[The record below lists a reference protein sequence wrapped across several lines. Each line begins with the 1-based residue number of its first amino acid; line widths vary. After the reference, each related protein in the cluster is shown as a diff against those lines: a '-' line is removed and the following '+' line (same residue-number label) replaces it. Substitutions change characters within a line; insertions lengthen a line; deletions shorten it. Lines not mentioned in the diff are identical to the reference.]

1 MTQEIKNRPYDEI
14 AVGDKATF
22 TKTITRAEVL
32 AFAELSGD
40 VNPVHVDPDFARQTA
55 FGQQI
60 AHGMLAASLIS
71 TVIGTQLP
79 GVNSIY
85 LGQELKF
92 TAPVFFG
99 DTLTAEAEVIEKRDD
114 KPNLKLRTTVTKQDG
129 TSVVEGVAV
138 IKKPR

>member
-1 MTQEIKNRPYDEI
+1 MTIATRNRPYDDI
-14 AVGDKATF
+14 AIGEKAAF
-22 TKTITRAEVL
+22 SKTITEADVMT
-32 AFAELSGD
+32 FAALSGD
-40 VNPVHVDPDFARQTA
+40 VNPVHVDPDFARNTA
-55 FGQQI
+55 FGRQI

-79 GVNSIY
+79 GINSIY

-99 DTLTAEAEVIEKRDD
+99 DTLTAEVEVVEKRDD
-114 KPNLKLRTTVTKQDG
+114 KPVMKLRTTVTKQDG
-129 TSVVEGVAV
+129 TVVVEGVAV